1 VAVSCARRSRDLP
14 EASRYV
20 IRRAL
25 VVPLGLLLLLLAA
38 LAVVSLLHGQPV
50 AKVVF
55 LLVFALP
62 VTGLL
67 AECVFRRL
75 DIDAA
80 GVTAIRLF
88 RSRRIEFARVTALE
102 AVRVRSRVFLTLA
115 AGDDEFLIISNGY
128 ADFPALV
135 RTLMARLP
143 AAVVT
148 EEARLLAGSPP
159 VRHADVAMI
168 WFAVVAL
175 VYVLIAQFRG

>member
-1 VAVSCARRSRDLP
+1 
-14 EASRYV
+14 
-20 IRRAL
+20 
-25 VVPLGLLLLLLAA
+25 
-38 LAVVSLLHGQPV
+38 VVSLMHGQPV

-62 VTGLL
+62 VTVLL
-67 AECVFRRL
+67 VESVCRRL
-75 DIDAA
+75 VIDAT

-88 RSRRIEFARVTALE
+88 RSRRIDFARVTALE

-135 RTLMARLP
+135 RTLVARLP
-143 AAVVT
+143 EAVVT
-148 EEARLLAGSPP
+148 EEARQLASSPP
-159 VRHADVAMI
+159 VRHADIAMV

-175 VYVLIAQFRG
+175 VYVLIVQFRG

>member
-1 VAVSCARRSRDLP
+1 MP
-14 EASRYV
+14 ETSRYV
-20 IRRAL
+20 IRRTL
-25 VVPLGLLLLLLAA
+25 VVPLGLLLLLMAA
-38 LAVVSLLHGQPV
+38 LAVVSLMHGQPV

-55 LLVFALP
+55 LVVFALP
-62 VTGLL
+62 VTILFV
-67 AECVFRRL
+67 ESVFRRL

-88 RSRRIEFARVTALE
+88 RSRRIDFARVTALE

-135 RTLMARLP
+135 RTLVARLP
-143 AAVVT
+143 EAVVT
-148 EEARLLAGSPP
+148 EEARQLASSPP
-159 VRHADVAMI
+159 VRHADIAMV

-175 VYVLIAQFRG
+175 VYVLIVQFRG